1 MNPFRGVSAFPITP
15 QDATGRV
22 DRHAL
27 VRVLVRLRDQGLG
40 SVGLLGSTGSAV
52 YLSRGERRRAIEI
65 ARETLGGSVPL
76 LVGIGALRT
85 DEAIGLGEDA
95 RAIGADAVL
104 LAPVSYVPLTER
116 EVEAHCIAVAR
127 AVGLPL
133 CLYNNP
139 GTTRFTFGRDLVAR
153 LSRTE
158 HIEAIKNPAG
168 GADATADAIAAARTE
183 AASGFSF
190 GWSVDARAADAMI
203 AGGDAWYSVAAGVFP
218 APCVAIAAAAA
229 RGAHDEARRFDATMR
244 PLWDLLVAWS
254 GYRVAHAAARLLG
267 LTPHDPPRPVLP
279 LPEAA
284 QAALAAVIGRLGLGS
299 EAS

>member
-15 QDATGRV
+15 QDAAGRV
-22 DRHAL
+22 DRDAL
-27 VRVLVRLRDQGLG
+27 VRVLARLRDRGLG

-52 YLSRGERRRAIEI
+52 YLTRDERRRAVEV
-65 ARETLGGSVPL
+65 AVETLGGTVPV

-85 DEAIGLGEDA
+85 DEAIRLGEDA

-104 LAPVSYVPLTER
+104 LAPVSYVPLTEG
-116 EVEAHCIAVAR
+116 EVEAHCTAVAR

-153 LSRTE
+153 LSR
-158 HIEAIKNPAG
+158 IAPIAAIKNPAG
-168 GADATADAIAAARTE
+168 GPDATADAIAAARHE
-183 AASGFSF
+183 AAAGFSF
-190 GWSVDARAADAMI
+190 GWSVDAHAADAMI

-218 APCVAIAAAAA
+218 APCVAIADAAA
-229 RGAHDEARRFDATMR
+229 RGAHDEARRLDATMR

-254 GYRVAHAAARLLG
+254 GYRVAHAAAGLLG

-279 LPEAA
+279 LPDAA
-284 QAALAAVIGRLGLGS
+284 RTALAAVIGRLDLGA
-299 EAS
+299 ELA